1 MTAFAVGP
9 EPLPVVLPPV
19 CCLIAG
25 TTRLPRSAE
34 ADGPERVR
42 DQGIRPKTVDHV
54 EREVSDDEPAQK
66 NQETD
71 KAG

>member
-1 MTAFAVGP
+1 MAP
-9 EPLPVVLPPV
+9 
-19 CCLIAG
+19 
-25 TTRLPRSAE
+25 SAC
-34 ADGPERVR
+34 